1 MNDLITITSLHEGD
15 QGIIYSIEGGGGLTS
30 RLAGMGI
37 VTKAKFRIAQA
48 SGGLIVIQVAD
59 TRIALS
65 QGEASKI
72 MVYKFDPAE
81 DICLPPV
88 SKEIFV
94 ALVGQPNVGKSTVFN
109 ILTGLSQHVG
119 NWPGKTV
126 EKKEGVHRADN
137 VLIRIVDLP
146 GTYSLTSFSEEE
158 RVTRDFII
166 RENPDLVVLVLNA
179 AICWMLP
186 QIKVSRLIQTHCRLR
201 WDFL

>member
-1 MNDLITITSLHEGD
+1 MNNPIIITALREGD
-15 QGIIYSIEGGGGLTS
+15 QGIIHSIEGGGALTS

-37 VTKAKFRIAQA
+37 VTNAKFRIAQV

-59 TRIALS
+59 TRIALG

-72 MVYKFDPAE
+72 MVYKTPE
-81 DICLPPV
+81 EVCLPPV
-88 SKEIFV
+88 EKEIFV

-137 VLIRIVDLP
+137 VLIQD
-146 GTYSLTSFSEEE
+146 
-158 RVTRDFII
+158 
-166 RENPDLVVLVLNA
+166 
-179 AICWMLP
+179 
-186 QIKVSRLIQTHCRLR
+186 CRSAGNLQSDGIFR
-201 WDFL
+201 RRKGCP